1 MKALLFDPC
10 AGASGDMIMAAL
22 LDLGADLIA
31 VCEAV
36 ESVGCKLEVSRV
48 ERSHIMAAR
57 AAVTADRRYHSLAE
71 AVEILKGSSLRG
83 EALEKALSA
92 IDLLAAAESRVHG
105 VAKEEIRFHEI
116 GALDALA
123 DIAGGCAALQ
133 SLKVQRVICR
143 SISVGGGYVKSAHG
157 LLPVPGPAA
166 LEILRSRE
174 MPWKG
179 GPVQS
184 ELLTPT
190 GAALLA
196 VLVDEFVQEFPL
208 IRAEKV
214 GYGAGKRDLD
224 LPNVLRGVIAE
235 ILPGRQKTAGR
246 EWHRH
251 ERDHGPGQIC
261 EQWCEHEDE
270 HEGEHANGH
279 AGGLNRSPHGDR
291 VVQLETNVDDVT
303 GEVLGRLIEQLM
315 DAGALDASVLPAL
328 MKKGR
333 SGNVIRAIARHE
345 EMDRLAWIIIR
356 ETGSLG
362 VRVFPSLH
370 RFVAEREETA
380 VDVEFSGRS
389 YRVRI
394 KVSRMDGSLIN
405 AKPEYEDCKKIAD
418 ETGLPLRLV
427 LKRAEE
433 AAWKAAGH

>member
-10 AGASGDMIMAAL
+10 AGASGDMIMATL
-22 LDLGADLIA
+22 LDLGADPNA
-31 VCEAV
+31 VREAV

-48 ERSHIMAAR
+48 GRSHIMAAR
-57 AAVTADRRYHSLAE
+57 ATVTADRRYHSLAE
-71 AVEILKGSSLRG
+71 AVSILKGSSLGG
-83 EALEKALSA
+83 EALEKALLA
-92 IDLLAAAESRVHG
+92 IDLLATAESRVHG
-105 VAKEEIRFHEI
+105 VPKDEIRFHEI

-123 DIAGGCAALQ
+123 DIAGGCVALQ

-179 GPVQS
+179 GPVQA

-190 GAALLA
+190 GTALLA

-214 GYGAGKRDLD
+214 GYGAGKWDLD

-235 ILPGRQKTAGR
+235 VLPERQKMAGGN
-246 EWHRH
+246 RH
-251 ERDHGPGQIC
+251 KQEEYEHEPGQTC
-261 EQWCEHEDE
+261 E
-270 HEGEHANGH
+270 HEGEHVDGH
-279 AGGLNRSPHGDR
+279 ESGHGRGPHGDR

-303 GEVLGRLIEQLM
+303 GEVLGRLIELLM
-315 DAGALDASVLPAL
+315 DAGALDVSVLPAL

-333 SGNVIRAIARHE
+333 SGNVIRAIARQE
-345 EMDRLAWIIIR
+345 EMDKLAGIIIR

-370 RFVAEREETA
+370 RFVAEREETT

-389 YRVRI
+389 YRVRM
-394 KVSRMDGSLIN
+394 KVSRMDGDLIN
-405 AKPEYEDCKKIAD
+405 AKPEYEDCKKVAD

-427 LKRAEE
+427 IKRAEE
-433 AAWKAAGH
+433 AAWKAAGS